1 MRSRTVVATA
11 IGTTALLGATGC
23 LPAGGHQA
31 ADIGKAARA
40 SAGATA
46 PAPPGSG
53 SDESKGSG
61 SGAGSGRLTDLSG
74 REILRRAH
82 KATREA
88 ESAHVVAKVRLDGKP
103 MAIDLSLDKKG
114 NCNGVIRLDGMGRM
128 DLIKS
133 AELIHFK
140 GDEAYWRGAAK
151 LKNAPRKQTDQMVA
165 ALAGR
170 WVKVPASDARSA
182 AMTGMCDLD
191 KLTSEAGRDSV
202 LARKGAA
209 ATVDGV
215 PAVAVT
221 SPGKDGTETDYVATE
236 GTPYILRSTLS
247 GKEDGEVSF
256 SEFGKPVDVTSPK
269 DSDVLDMG
277 KTGGSGPGESV

>member
-23 LPAGGHQA
+23 LPAGGHRA

-46 PAPPGSG
+46 PASSGSG
-53 SDESKGSG
+53 ADEGKGSG

-103 MAIDLSLDKKG
+103 MAIDISLDKKG

-128 DLIKS
+128 ELIKS

-151 LKNAPRKQTDQMVA
+151 LKNAPREQADQMVA

-170 WVKVPASDARSA
+170 WVKVPASDARST
-182 AMTGMCDLD
+182 AMAGMCDLD
-191 KLTSEAGRDSV
+191 KLTLEAGRDSV

-247 GKEDGEVSF
+247 GKQDGEVSF

-277 KTGGSGPGESV
+277 KAGGSGPGESV